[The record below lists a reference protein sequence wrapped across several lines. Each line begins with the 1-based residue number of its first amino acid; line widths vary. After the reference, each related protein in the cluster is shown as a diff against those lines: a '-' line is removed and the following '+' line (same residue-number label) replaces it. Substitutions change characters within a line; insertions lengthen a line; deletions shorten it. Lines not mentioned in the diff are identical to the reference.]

1 MKKQLLFCCLATL
14 GLNAMQAQN
23 FNEWKDPEVNSV
35 NRSAMHTNYFAYASA
50 DEAFYDP
57 ERALEI
63 QLGEKRVCTSDRFL
77 PD

>member
-35 NRSAMHTNYFAYASA
+35 NRSTMHTNYFAYASA
-50 DEAFYDP
+50 DEAK
-57 ERALEI
+57 A
-63 QLGEKRVCTSDRFL
+63 
-77 PD
+77 

>member
-35 NRSAMHTNYFAYASA
+35 NRSPMHRLMKPK
-50 DEAFYDP
+50 P
-57 ERALEI
+57 ESKKTQRIL
-63 QLGEKRVCTSDRFL
+63 
-77 PD
+77 

>member
-35 NRSAMHTNYFAYASA
+35 NRSTMHTKPVGGIN
-50 DEAFYDP
+50 
-57 ERALEI
+57 L
-63 QLGEKRVCTSDRFL
+63 VHT
-77 PD
+77 